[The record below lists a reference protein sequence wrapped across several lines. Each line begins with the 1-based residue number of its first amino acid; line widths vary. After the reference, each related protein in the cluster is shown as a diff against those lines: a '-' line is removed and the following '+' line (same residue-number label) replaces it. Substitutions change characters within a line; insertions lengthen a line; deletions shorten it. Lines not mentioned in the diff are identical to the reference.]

1 MRKKYNLKKIVA
13 LVMCLFG
20 LAFML
25 TACTFTDG
33 SETYLNPIKE
43 RNLTG
48 GKRLVADSLDFTIE
62 FFDEG
67 DSYMF
72 VGGEIFCVE
81 TNIDWMRQRFFVY
94 DKNNPSRKWED
105 ALIKFRYEHPIKKTL
120 WKSIASLFKKDDE
133 PLTEILFILFKDS
146 DKFGWSAN
154 GKVETLCH
162 IEDIDVNTFLPIR
175 YTYDIWESNGGYGL
189 SISDQCT
196 LKTEEET
203 SYAVVNGERVPIRF
217 EWNGDYTF
225 AAYFIDGGE
234 LALRGA
240 YTNTY
245 KHTVLNVDED
255 NLFGGASTIL
265 LDAVR
270 YTAEK

>member
-1 MRKKYNLKKIVA
+1 MKNKKDKKIIA
-13 LVMCLFG
+13 LIICFISLTFI
-20 LAFML
+20 L
-25 TACTFTDG
+25 TACMPDNKAYK
-33 SETYLNPIKE
+33 YLNQIKE
-43 RNLTG
+43 ENLIG

-62 FFDEG
+62 FFEEG

-72 VGGEIFCVE
+72 VGGEVFRVE
-81 TNIDWMRQRFFVY
+81 INISWKGSFYVY
-94 DKNNPSRKWED
+94 DKDTPRGGWED
-105 ALIKFRYEHPIKKTL
+105 ALAAFYYEKPIKKTF
-120 WKSIASLFKKDDE
+120 WESLFKKDDE
-133 PLTEILFILFKDS
+133 PLTEVLFSILKGR

-175 YTYDIWESNGGYGL
+175 YTYDVWESSGGYGL

-203 SYAVVNGERVPIRF
+203 SYAVVDGERVPIRF
-217 EWNGDYTF
+217 EWSADYTF

-245 KHTVLNVDED
+245 KHTVLNIDGD
-255 NLFGGASTIL
+255 NVFGGAETIE
-265 LDAVR
+265 LDAVK
-270 YTAEK
+270 YTAAK